1 VLAVI
6 NRIKASKMNK
16 LNQIIA
22 AALISISLNS
32 FSADCPSLSG
42 NFSIGKSEGADFAS
56 ITDAVNALQCG
67 GVNGPVTFKIENGI
81 YNERVVMSVIPGAS
95 AYNNITFESKSGVN
109 TDAVIGFPTTDATL
123 TMNGTSYVS
132 FENISINHSA
142 ATYGNAVRVDG
153 KATSVHFTGVIFDGV
168 EVARTGANSA
178 TVYFTSN
185 APKYDIAFENCEIN
199 NGSMGIV
206 KGGVNADIRDTK
218 TSISGTLFSNQFE
231 TALALSNENAPAI
244 NNNVISSLS
253 KFSNFKGI
261 SLNNIT
267 NELVLDNNVINMAT
281 GSTGIE
287 MNNCAALPTHLGQ
300 VNGNS
305 VEVGGKDEANG
316 IALTGTTDNQVLNFN
331 RIKLS
336 NGTETVK
343 QAYYRNA
350 GSGNN
355 INMLNNI
362 FYDFSTG
369 GYTII
374 GNSYKDMF
382 NQLPGQSNPTLA
394 VSANGLMIE
403 KATPLYK

>member
-1 VLAVI
+1 
-6 NRIKASKMNK
+6 MTK

-22 AALISISLNS
+22 AAFLTISLNS
-32 FSADCPSLSG
+32 FAGDCPALSG
-42 NFSIGKSEGADFAS
+42 NFTIGKSEGADFAS
-56 ITDAVNALQCG
+56 VTDAVNALQCG
-67 GVNGPVTFKIENGI
+67 GVSGPVTFRLENGN
-81 YNERVVMSVIPGAS
+81 YNERVVMSSIPGTS
-95 AYNNITFESKSGVN
+95 AFNTITFESKSGVN
-109 TDAVIGFPTTDATL
+109 TDAIIGFATSDATL

-132 FENISINHSA
+132 FENISIDHRA

-153 KATSVHFTGVIFDGV
+153 KATSMHFRGVIFDGV
-168 EVARTGANSA
+168 DVARTGANSA
-178 TVYFTSN
+178 TIYFTSN
-185 APKYDIAFENCEIN
+185 EPKCDITFENCEIN

-206 KGGVNADIRDTK
+206 KGGVNADNVDVR
-218 TSISGTLFSNQFE
+218 TSIAGTLFSNQFE
-231 TALALSNENAPAI
+231 TALALSNEDAPAI

-253 KFSNFKGI
+253 KFSNYKGI
-261 SLNNIT
+261 NLDNVFNGLVLNN
-267 NELVLDNNVINMAT
+267 NVVNMAT

-287 MNNCAALPTHLGQ
+287 MHNCAAMPTHLGQ

-305 VEVGGKDEANG
+305 VEVGGRDEANG

-331 RIKLS
+331 RVKLS

-355 INMLNNI
+355 INMMNNI

-369 GYTII
+369 SYTII

-382 NQLPGQSNPTLA
+382 NQLPGQGNPSLT

-403 KATPLYK
+403 KATPVYK